1 MVANYS
7 RKIQAQEDTIKSL
20 NMRLEHQGNLA
31 STNPDYEGLLAR
43 ENDGLKRENELM
55 RDRVGELSRIID
67 SGAQNAGLPTDALEN
82 ECRNLR
88 TQLKERE
95 RELVRQ
101 GDQMR

>member
-43 ENDGLKRENELM
+43 ENDALKRENELM
-55 RDRVGELSRIID
+55 RDRVAELSRTID
-67 SGAQNAGLPTDALEN
+67 GGAKGNNGLPTDALEN

-88 TQLKERE
+88 TQLQEKEKE
-95 RELVRQ
+95 VVRQ
-101 GDQMR
+101 GD